1 MQENN
6 LTKFNTLIYKF
17 SEHCEIK
24 PFQLEKGCLQKESK
38 RKNSIT
44 AIILIYGIL
53 NTLSLKLKKKKK
65 ARMPTLTTSVQHYS
79 GDPTHDNEGKK

>member
-65 ARMPTLTTSVQHYS
+65 GKDAHSHYFCSTLFRRSYTW
-79 GDPTHDNEGKK
+79 

>member
-53 NTLSLKLKKKKK
+53 NT
-65 ARMPTLTTSVQHYS
+65 
-79 GDPTHDNEGKK
+79 